1 MKDFDKLSSRQ
12 QNIMRF
18 MFRYMEGNGYPPTI
32 REIGEA
38 CNINSTSVVNYNLN
52 KLVKAEY
59 LERSNKVSRGLRI
72 IAPIPGMSQS
82 EEEQVVHTTDND
94 NNRIPVVGHIA
105 AGTPIALPDEAGH
118 NIDEEDFISVPKML
132 LNGYDETEVFALTV
146 RGDSMIDAMIQNGD
160 IVIVRRQ
167 NTANN
172 GDMVAAWLP
181 ENNETTLKYFHYESN
196 KGRVRLQP
204 AHPTY
209 EPIFVHPS
217 NCEIKGK
224 VLSVIRSMR

>member
-1 MKDFDKLSSRQ
+1 MKL
-12 QNIMRF
+12 
-18 MFRYMEGNGYPPTI
+18 
-32 REIGEA
+32 GEA

-52 KLVKAEY
+52 KLVKAGY
-59 LERSNKVSRGLRI
+59 LERSDKVSRGLRI
-72 IAPIPGMSQS
+72 IAPIPGMSAATEEKLVRASS
-82 EEEQVVHTTDND
+82 E
-94 NNRIPVVGHIA
+94 NNLNKIPVVGQIA

-118 NIDEEDFISVPKML
+118 NIDEDDFISVPNML
-132 LNGYDETEVFALTV
+132 LNGYDEAEVFALTV

-160 IVIVRRQ
+160 IVILRRQ

-181 ENNETTLKYFHYESN
+181 NDNETTLKYLYVE
-196 KGRVRLQP
+196 KDQIRLQP

-209 EPIFVHPS
+209 DPIFVHPS